1 MLSAVAVALAIL
13 IGLLVSETYVLNS
26 IGNVTM
32 YGADVC
38 AFGVHS
44 FFSVTFSPRSLAAI
58 LVEKRMVC
66 YKPAKCRSGHVAR
79 EFNKRGEI
87 CKTQVPHTTP
97 QPTTVV
103 ATMNM
108 ESLLAS
114 KYMYI
119 FNSLITTYLRYQPR
133 HPHSLSLLSPVN
145 LLALLLDLLAVSPPS
160 KSKLLGSVPSATVLS
175 EFKSSKFNVRNEIG
189 GERGG

>member
-1 MLSAVAVALAIL
+1 
-13 IGLLVSETYVLNS
+13 
-26 IGNVTM
+26 M

-44 FFSVTFSPRSLAAI
+44 FLSVTFSPRSLAAI

-66 YKPAKCRSGHVAR
+66 YKPAKCRSDRLACD
-79 EFNKRGEI
+79 FNKRGEI

-97 QPTTVV
+97 QPTTLV

-119 FNSLITTYLRYQPR
+119 LNSFITTHLRSQPR
-133 HPHSLSLLSPVN
+133 HPHSLPLLSPVN
-145 LLALLLDLLAVSPPS
+145 LLALLVLLAVSPLS
-160 KSKLLGSVPSATVLS
+160 KSKLLGSMPSATVLS